1 MELALHPMVIHF
13 PIALSF
19 LWPMVDAIGLALGRP
34 DVSKVGA
41 GLLALAVPAA
51 LVATV
56 TGQAAYEAALA
67 RGYAVEVLDQHADWA
82 ALIPWAL
89 LVVLAVRTLGVRRA
103 GTKAHLLAIILG
115 ALVSGL
121 VAVSGY
127 EGGQL
132 SHGIGVGFGRAS
144 VSSKG

>member
-1 MELALHPMVIHF
+1 MELTLHPMVIHF
-13 PIALSF
+13 PIALSL
-19 LWPMVDAIGLALGRP
+19 LWPVVDAIGLALARP

-41 GLLALAVPAA
+41 GLLALCVPAA

-56 TGQAAYEAALA
+56 TGQSAYEAAIE
-67 RGYAVEVLDQHADWA
+67 RGYTAEVLDRHADWA
-82 ALIPWAL
+82 GLIPWAL
-89 LVVLAVRTLGVRRA
+89 LLVLVVRVLGVRRA
-103 GTKAHLLAIILG
+103 GRRAHLLAIMMG

-121 VAVSGY
+121 VALSGY